1 MAKTQ
6 ARQSSIRGAVRI
18 QEDPA
23 ATAEAQAG
31 AGILENNSQYLV
43 ELRQLLSIIQ
53 KSKPRFPAHS
63 PSHRPP

>member
-6 ARQSSIRGAVRI
+6 ASETALYQRSC
-18 QEDPA
+18 EDPA